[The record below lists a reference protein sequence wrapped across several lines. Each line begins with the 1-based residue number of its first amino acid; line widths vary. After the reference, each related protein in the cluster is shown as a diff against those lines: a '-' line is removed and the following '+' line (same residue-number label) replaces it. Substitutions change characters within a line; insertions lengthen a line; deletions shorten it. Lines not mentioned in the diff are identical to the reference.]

1 MFIALGLGLILA
13 IGITHMFYAYGKT
26 TNQTEE
32 DKEEAWEA
40 VTATPEY
47 KTKKEA
53 WWNVEGTDKAYEK
66 AWEDL
71 KEADTAVRATREGKA
86 LKVLQ
91 EAFKVYDE
99 AEKAKDEAREA
110 LKEAEK
116 VRDKA
121 WMAVKATLAYK
132 VYWEAKKTLCATP
145 AWEAYEE
152 AEDAY
157 DGVWWGWEIND

>member
-110 LKEAEK
+110 LKEAEI
-116 VRDKA
+116 
-121 WMAVKATLAYK
+121 AYK
-132 VYWEAKKTLCATP
+132 EAWEDLMATP
-145 AWEAYEE
+145 AWKAYEE
-152 AEDAY
+152 A
-157 DGVWWGWEIND
+157 GNVVWETCEAMYEKAVKAKDETRKELNNGK